1 MLWMSGAYERLV
13 HLTMLVRIEE
23 ILEEYKAQDVQ
34 VVPLPDFAVADR
46 MVVASGTSSRHLW
59 TLADKLSRAMRD
71 DGVKTVMEGD
81 SSSDWIVLDL
91 GDVIVHFFTPEKRR
105 FYDLEGLWLQRF
117 DDTSAVNVE
126 KDA

>member
-1 MLWMSGAYERLV
+1 MLWMSGAYKRAEP
-13 HLTMLVRIEE
+13 LTIIARITSV
-23 ILEEYKAQDVQ
+23 LDEYKAQDVQ
-34 VVPLPDFAVADR
+34 VLPLPDFAVADD

-59 TLADKLSRAMRD
+59 TLADKLSRALRS
-71 DGVKTVMEGD
+71 DGVQTVMEGD
-81 SSSDWIVLDL
+81 ASSDWIVLDL

-117 DDTSAVNVE
+117 DGPGSVRVE

>member
-1 MLWMSGAYERLV
+1 MLSKIKSVLD
-13 HLTMLVRIEE
+13 
-23 ILEEYKAQDVQ
+23 EYKAQDVR
-34 VVPLPDFAVADR
+34 VLSLPDFAVADR

-59 TLADKLSRAMRD
+59 TLAEKLSRAMRYN
-71 DGVKTVMEGD
+71 GVHPVVEGD
-81 SSSDWIVLDL
+81 ASSDWIVLDL

-117 DDTSAVNVE
+117 DDTDFTCAE